1 MTMLSPKPK
10 QDMVRLICER
20 IWLAVVQRSLRPG
33 ARLKEEDLAEIFG
46 ATRARVRQA
55 LTILEQDGLV
65 VLVPNRGA
73 CIAEPGV
80 EDARDAFSARLS
92 IEERL
97 ILRLCHQAEA
107 ADIDA
112 LRAHITAERAAH
124 AAGDLPAIIRL
135 SGEFHMLIAQRA
147 KADLLAKILRILTV
161 RTSLITA
168 MYQTEDVQTCG
179 PDEHAQIVDAIASGN
194 EAAAADAIRHHLQHL
209 EAALRLDQTR
219 RPVTSLRDALEPS
232 RDERGSIKLSGA

>member
-1 MTMLSPKPK
+1 MLSPMPK
-10 QDMVRLICER
+10 QDVVRLICER

-55 LTILEQDGLV
+55 LTVLEQDGLV
-65 VLVPNRGA
+65 VLTPNRGA

-97 ILRLCHQAEA
+97 VLRLCRQSTPADA
-107 ADIDA
+107 AA
-112 LRAHITAERAAH
+112 LYAHIAAERAAH
-124 AAGDLPAIIRL
+124 AAGDHEAIIRL

-147 KADLLAKILRILTV
+147 KADLLAKILRMLTV

-168 MYQTEDVQTCG
+168 MYQTEAVQTCG
-179 PDEHAQIVDAIASGN
+179 PDEHARIAEAIAARD
-194 EAAAADAIRHHLQHL
+194 EPAAAAAIRHHLLHL
-209 EAALRLDQTR
+209 EGALRLDQTR
-219 RPVTSLRDALEPS
+219 RPVTSLREAL
-232 RDERGSIKLSGA
+232 GQ